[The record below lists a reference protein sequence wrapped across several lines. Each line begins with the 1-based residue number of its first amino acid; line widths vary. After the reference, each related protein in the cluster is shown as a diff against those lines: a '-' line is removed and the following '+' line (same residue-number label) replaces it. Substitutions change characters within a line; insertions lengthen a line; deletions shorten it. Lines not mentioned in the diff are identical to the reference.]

1 MAELQCPICGKDMKI
16 VPAGISKK
24 SGKPYDSF
32 AACTDYGCRGTLKLD
47 PQGTPKPNAWSNAQK
62 SVTNTTSQNIAK
74 FEAGKEA
81 NMKRMA
87 SGRDATL
94 IVVAEMTQGSAW
106 SEEDIKKRIQMY
118 AKWFE
123 ETIYNPPFVG

>member
-1 MAELQCPICGKDMKI
+1 MENNYAE
-16 VPAGISKK
+16 
-24 SGKPYDSF
+24 
-32 AACTDYGCRGTLKLD
+32 DYGKCSFCGAPKVKSPKTGKVFCSEKCWLKGKA
-47 PQGTPKPNAWSNAQK
+47 PQESSPTGYARAEKQ
-62 SVTNTTSQNIAK
+62 VQNVVSANINK

-123 ETIYNPPFVG
+123 ETIYGSAFIG